1 MLNSFNNKSYDKQQS
16 VRIEL
21 NLDDTLNK
29 VIIFSYIIFFNSLDS
44 ILIILL
50 YIILR
55 KTQNYY

>member
-21 NLDDTLNK
+21 NLDETLNK

-55 KTQNYY
+55 KKQNYY